1 MGRGRGQGNRQ
12 SSGLRFQPWLA
23 FESLTT
29 PPTHLVRTGPVP
41 LEGLSTCM
49 FGGGQELP
57 FKNACWGFRGSSV
70 VKTMCFHCR
79 RSRFKPESGRSPLS
93 PCMARKKS
101 LLCAWFFGQHFI
113 HAANLCQGPAVGVE
127 DTELNV
133 RDSSRLQGVYRSKP
147 QVLKRK
153 QSRTTCWGREVAC
166 RHCRLN
172 PSQESLGVGSVP
184 SLSVTKWGSQE
195 PHQQP

>member
-1 MGRGRGQGNRQ
+1 MRVCQPVCLVGDKSCHLKTLAGVSLAVQW
-12 SSGLRFQPWLA
+12 LRPCA
-23 FESLTT
+23 
-29 PPTHLVRTGPVP
+29 
-41 LEGLSTCM
+41 STA
-49 FGGGQELP
+49 GG
-57 FKNACWGFRGSSV
+57 AGSSLSLGGSPYLHV
-70 VKTMCFHCR
+70 WPEKKT
-79 RSRFKPESGRSPLS
+79 
-93 PCMARKKS
+93 

-133 RDSSRLQGVYRSKP
+133 RDSSRLQGVYRSKS

-153 QSRTTCWGREVAC
+153 QNRTTYWGREVTC
-166 RHCRLN
+166 RHCHLN

-195 PHQQP
+195 RKWPHQQP